1 MTIVTKSKGMQ
12 KSPDFHALYGSIVT
26 KSKGMQKISKISRNI
41 WPYSYQIKRYAKK
54 SSFSRK
60 LKHPNSKC
68 SKLYFYSKRFRFA
81 PLFNYSA
88 FIKFSRYSL
97 GVLHYPFILSN
108 LTWGNKST
116 RKLWLLQTSLVSPI
130 ARNTSFVWKE
140 WCRGHR
146 RI

>member
-26 KSKGMQKISKISRNI
+26 KSKGMQKISRISRNI

-81 PLFNYSA
+81 PSFNYWSFYPSEPIQKA
-88 FIKFSRYSL
+88 RFNMRHPVVDWEYPWKWKETRLLWHVLPATLMVKRLVSDVSL
-97 GVLHYPFILSN
+97 GNIH
-108 LTWGNKST
+108 
-116 RKLWLLQTSLVSPI
+116 
-130 ARNTSFVWKE
+130 
-140 WCRGHR
+140 
-146 RI
+146 